1 MHKHFHIKH
10 TDNQQ
15 FSKNQLQLHPDRDT
29 GNKINYD
36 RKKKP
41 NKPLAEKKPT
51 CKQVKQVQ
59 RLKYLRSVKRRDN
72 VWH

>member
-15 FSKNQLQLHPDRDT
+15 FSKNELQLHPDRDT

-36 RKKKP
+36 RKKNQQATRAKETH
-41 NKPLAEKKPT
+41 L
-51 CKQVKQVQ
+51 
-59 RLKYLRSVKRRDN
+59 
-72 VWH
+72 